1 MRGWEGATWGP
12 SRESR
17 RAEMRAYTCCTV
29 SLKGSTV
36 SLRICHSSRR
46 CTHGAHHTRV
56 TTLALGVRLAL
67 ACPAEQGYFI
77 L

>member
-46 CTHGAHHTRV
+46 CTHAHTTR
-56 TTLALGVRLAL
+56 A
-67 ACPAEQGYFI
+67 
-77 L
+77 